1 MKSTNRLMCASLFA
15 AMLATASFGE
25 EARRVVVSIADHKL
39 AVIEEGHAVKVFPV
53 AVGKANSPSPTG
65 TFEIVS
71 RVVNPTWYGPHQV
84 VAPGPSNPLGTRWL
98 GLSEK
103 GYGIHGTNA
112 PGSIGKS
119 ASHGCIRMRK
129 HDIEELFNVVRVG
142 DKVELVSEASGELA
156 RIFEGPAT
164 GGGN

>member
-1 MKSTNRLMCASLFA
+1 
-15 AMLATASFGE
+15 
-25 EARRVVVSIADHKL
+25 
-39 AVIEEGHAVKVFPV
+39 VKVFPV
-53 AVGKANSPSPTG
+53 AVGKPSSPSPTG

-71 RVVNPTWYGPHQV
+71 RVVDPTWYGPHQV

-142 DKVELVSEASGELA
+142 DKVELVSEATGDLV
-156 RIFEGPAT
+156 RIFEEPALN
-164 GGGN
+164 GGN